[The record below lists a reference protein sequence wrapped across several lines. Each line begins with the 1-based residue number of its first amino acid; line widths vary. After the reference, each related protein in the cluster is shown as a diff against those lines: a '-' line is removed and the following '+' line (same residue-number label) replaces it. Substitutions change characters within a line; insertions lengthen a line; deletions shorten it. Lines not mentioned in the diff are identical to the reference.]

1 MKAENQGVKIEKEGE
16 TPDNSISEIEQ
27 LETITPDEGTTNEGL
42 SSGDEEMKVKKEE
55 VQAELQPEVENEA
68 TIEGLAKKFNVSPEK
83 LQAFINIKEG
93 SELAETTIDERGPLG
108 GPFGL
113 TEKSIRS
120 IRQYLK
126 LV

>member
-1 MKAENQGVKIEKEGE
+1 MVKVENQGVKIEKEGE
-16 TPDNSISEIEQ
+16 TPDNSISEIEK

-83 LQAFINIKEG
+83 L
-93 SELAETTIDERGPLG
+93 
-108 GPFGL
+108 
-113 TEKSIRS
+113 
-120 IRQYLK
+120 
-126 LV
+126 